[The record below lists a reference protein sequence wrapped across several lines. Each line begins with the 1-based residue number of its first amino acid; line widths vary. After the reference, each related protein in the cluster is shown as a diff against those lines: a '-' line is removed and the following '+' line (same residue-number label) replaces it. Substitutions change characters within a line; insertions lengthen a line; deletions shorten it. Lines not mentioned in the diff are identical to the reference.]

1 MCAKGSTVRPM
12 KPWSVSRDPFL
23 MCFKRI
29 RRESPS
35 SDSTWP
41 LVDFSVL
48 EIRSAPR
55 KESRSGPAFS
65 TGLQPCQGGSGFHIR
80 LPFSWVRFCWHGPP
94 RGSGCHGSS
103 GAARHCNRPAIG
115 RYRRGLATRSRSY
128 ADKCIRISLRGPA
141 VQRPPEAFDHTIVD
155 PAALAIHR
163 YLHLGILQLID
174 PVAAGELRS
183 QTGVEDLRRAICG
196 QRLLRGRDAKSPP
209 PVCSTA
215 ARPEPCG
222 CTSP

>member
-1 MCAKGSTVRPM
+1 MIDGVDRKTAA
-12 KPWSVSRDPFL
+12 
-23 MCFKRI
+23 
-29 RRESPS
+29 ESCGM
-35 SDSTWP
+35 DSQT
-41 LVDFSVL
+41 LLD
-48 EIRSAPR
+48 RG
-55 KESRSGPAFS
+55 GPAFS